1 MRSASP
7 TYYRFRFG
15 LLAAGIVG
23 VLGLSA
29 WPVEAAETAK
39 PSPSGTDA
47 AAAEAPSKSEPKP
60 FDPIPLTDVAIRA
73 EQAKLLLEDV
83 QGTLRPKAEFETV
96 ETEIRQLSS
105 RVNLQ
110 LKGAQE
116 IISTSPS
123 LATTEEYKLR
133 LEGLRAEVGQIL
145 QKTRVRALEI
155 EHEIEKIRQ
164 TRGEWAATLAYAKAE
179 DAPKEVVAAI
189 GGVQAAA
196 QRAMSQGRKR
206 QGLVVRLERQVAGLG
221 AELERKVKLLEATR
235 LGLRGQI
242 LERDAPPLWSPQA
255 YASIEAGGILEAV
268 RSSQARDWGA
278 IRTFADA
285 NRGSVALY
293 AIVITLLAVAI
304 VSVRGRTRALATSDE
319 ALGKVVAVF
328 ESPISMALLLG
339 VMVSNWI
346 FPLMPQPMRH
356 LLGAVFLIPAVLIL
370 RRLLDRALFPI
381 LYALVGFYFV
391 DRMRD
396 LLAPVPPLTRGLFLV
411 EMAALLAVA
420 LWWTRSSHTQQLT
433 SGSDGSPM
441 ARAVVWGARVAL
453 IGGTLGL
460 LAQVAGYDSLANT
473 VAQATLFPAYVALI
487 LFATKRVAEGIVALA
502 LRIRPLR
509 LLSMVQHHRSL
520 LQRRGF
526 RIVAWVTAFYW
537 AVLVLREFELSAP
550 VARAATAML
559 QAELKI
565 GELAI
570 ALADVLA
577 LGLVIWASFLVSRLL
592 RFVLEED
599 VYTRLRLR
607 KGMPYAA
614 STLAHYAI
622 LVIGFGMAMAAVGI
636 KFDRFLILAGAFG
649 VGIGFGLQSIVNN
662 FVSGLILLTERP
674 VDVGDTVSLSA
685 GDIFGRVERIGIRS
699 STVRTWQGA
708 EVIVPNSALVSE
720 QVTNWTH
727 SDHRRRI
734 EIPVGVA
741 YGSRPERVMAVL
753 LEVAKAHPHILP
765 GPEPETLFTGFGDS
779 SLDFELRAWTNQ
791 FDSFLR
797 VRSDL
802 CVGIEA
808 ALAEAGITIPF
819 PQRDLH
825 IKTGDPGFSSEGST
839 S

>member
-1 MRSASP
+1 MRWASP
-7 TYYRFRFG
+7 TDRFRLE
-15 LLAAGIVG
+15 LLAAGIVA
-23 VLGLSA
+23 LLALSA
-29 WPVEAAETAK
+29 WPVEAAETA
-39 PSPSGTDA
+39 GTRGAGTGA
-47 AAAEAPSKSEPKP
+47 AATEAASKSEPKP

-83 QGTLRPKAEFETV
+83 QEALRPKAEFETV
-96 ETEIRQLSS
+96 ETEISQLSS

-116 IISTSPS
+116 IISAGPS

-133 LEGLRAEVGQIL
+133 LEGLRAEVGQLL
-145 QKTRVRALEI
+145 QKTRVRSLEI
-155 EHEIEKIRQ
+155 EHQIERIRQ
-164 TRGEWAATLAYAKAE
+164 TQGEWAATLADAKAK
-179 DAPKEVVAAI
+179 DSPKEVVAAI

-196 QRAMSQGRKR
+196 QQVMSQGRKR
-206 QGLVVRLERQVAGLG
+206 QGLVVRLERRIAALAG
-221 AELERKVKLLEATR
+221 ELERKVKLLDATR
-235 LGLRGQI
+235 LGLMGQI
-242 LERDAPPLWSPQA
+242 LERDAPPFWSPQA
-255 YASIEAGGILEAV
+255 YASVDAGGMLEAV
-268 RSSQARDWGA
+268 RSSQIRDWGA
-278 IRTFADA
+278 IRTFAAA

-293 AIVITLLAVAI
+293 AIVITLLAVAMI
-304 VSVRGRTRALATSDE
+304 SVRGRTRALATSE
-319 ALGKVVAVF
+319 GTLGKVVAVF
-328 ESPISMALLLG
+328 ESPISMALLIG
-339 VMVSNWI
+339 VMLSNWI

-356 LLGAVFLIPAVLIL
+356 VLGAVFLIPAVLIL

-381 LYALVGFYFV
+381 MYALVGFYFV
-391 DRMRD
+391 DRVRD

-411 EMAALLAVA
+411 EMTALIAVA
-420 LWWTRSSHTQQLT
+420 LWWTRSSHTQQLA
-433 SGSDGSPM
+433 SGSDRSPM
-441 ARAVVWGARVAL
+441 VHAVVWGARVAL
-453 IGGTLGL
+453 IGGTLGF
-460 LAQVAGYDSLANT
+460 LAQVAGYGSLADT
-473 VAQATLFPAYVALI
+473 VAGATLFPAYVALI
-487 LFATKRVAEGIVALA
+487 LFATKRVAEGMVALA
-502 LRIRPLR
+502 LRLRPLR
-509 LLSMVQHHRSL
+509 LLGMVQRHRSL
-520 LQRRGF
+520 LERRSF
-526 RIVAWVTAFYW
+526 RFAGWVAAFYW
-537 AVLVLREFELSAP
+537 AVVVLREFELSAP
-550 VARAATAML
+550 VARAATGML
-559 QAELKI
+559 ETELKI

-570 ALADVLA
+570 SLADVLV
-577 LGLVIWASFLVSRLL
+577 LGLVIWASFLISRLL

-599 VYTRLRLR
+599 VYTRLRLS
-607 KGMPYAA
+607 KGMPYAT

-636 KFDRFLILAGAFG
+636 KFDRFLILAGAFS
-649 VGIGFGLQSIVNN
+649 VGIGFGLQNIVNN

-674 VDVGDTVSLSA
+674 VDVGDSVTLSA
-685 GDIFGRVERIGIRS
+685 GDVFGRVERIGIRS

-708 EVIVPNSALVSE
+708 EVIVPNSALISE

-753 LEVAKAHPHILP
+753 LEVAKSHPQILP
-765 GPEPETLFTGFGDS
+765 GPEPEILFTGFGDS

-825 IKTGDPGFSSEGST
+825 IKTGDTGSSSEGST

>member
-1 MRSASP
+1 MLLPCWAGSRDEAQGIAGDAVDWRRMRSASP
-7 TYYRFRFG
+7 TYRFRFG

-39 PSPSGTDA
+39 PSSSGTDA
-47 AAAEAPSKSEPKP
+47 AAAEAASKSEPKP

-83 QGTLRPKAEFETV
+83 QGTLRPKAEFDTV

-123 LATTEEYKLR
+123 LATIEEYKLR
-133 LEGLRAEVGQIL
+133 LEGLRVEVGQIL

-155 EHEIEKIRQ
+155 EHQIEKIRQ

-179 DAPKEVVAAI
+179 DASKEVVAAI

-391 DRMRD
+391 DRVRD

-420 LWWTRSSHTQQLT
+420 LWWTRSSHTQQLA

-487 LFATKRVAEGIVALA
+487 LFATKRVAE
-502 LRIRPLR
+502 
-509 LLSMVQHHRSL
+509 
-520 LQRRGF
+520 
-526 RIVAWVTAFYW
+526 
-537 AVLVLREFELSAP
+537 
-550 VARAATAML
+550 
-559 QAELKI
+559 
-565 GELAI
+565 
-570 ALADVLA
+570 
-577 LGLVIWASFLVSRLL
+577 
-592 RFVLEED
+592 
-599 VYTRLRLR
+599 
-607 KGMPYAA
+607 
-614 STLAHYAI
+614 
-622 LVIGFGMAMAAVGI
+622 
-636 KFDRFLILAGAFG
+636 
-649 VGIGFGLQSIVNN
+649 
-662 FVSGLILLTERP
+662 
-674 VDVGDTVSLSA
+674 
-685 GDIFGRVERIGIRS
+685 
-699 STVRTWQGA
+699 
-708 EVIVPNSALVSE
+708 
-720 QVTNWTH
+720 
-727 SDHRRRI
+727 
-734 EIPVGVA
+734 
-741 YGSRPERVMAVL
+741 
-753 LEVAKAHPHILP
+753 
-765 GPEPETLFTGFGDS
+765 
-779 SLDFELRAWTNQ
+779 
-791 FDSFLR
+791 
-797 VRSDL
+797 
-802 CVGIEA
+802 
-808 ALAEAGITIPF
+808 
-819 PQRDLH
+819 
-825 IKTGDPGFSSEGST
+825 
-839 S
+839 